1 MKKFFIRLLFTALLM
16 LSVYTL
22 FFVLAI
28 LDLISPE
35 ESLMLGSISMFF
47 VFVCGVVYIFIKALE
62 EIEVK
67 NKFILFLINL
77 ILYALVIAAAL
88 YFLFLTNFVGIIIL
102 IIITIYVFKKEKKE
116 DKENQEDKL

>member
-1 MKKFFIRLLFTALLM
+1 MKKIFIRLLFTALLM

-35 ESLMLGSISMFF
+35 ESLAISSIAMFF
-47 VFVCGVVYIFIKALE
+47 IFVCGVVYIFIKALK